1 MPYTIQASK
10 VNEYGIGPFATWTEG
25 RNANK
30 GSVLVN
36 QNNANHRVTYNE
48 DLGAPS
54 PGQGQWTFT
63 RTYIEFD
70 LSSVIDPI
78 TSMTLFVKGFTVTG
92 GTSYIAYGG
101 QTALTDAGGDYS
113 LYLANLSGTDYLATG
128 PITLNYTSF
137 PLDLTTYPPSDP
149 PGYYV
154 IGLIAS
160 VDFTN
165 DVGGESQNVR
175 IDNDT
180 NIPYLIINQ
189 TGYPYEVSGVIGA
202 NITEV
207 SGVPVASIV
216 NIMGV

>member
-1 MPYTIQASK
+1 MSYTIQASK
-10 VNEYGIGPFATWTEG
+10 VNEYSVGPFVTWTEG
-25 RNANK
+25 RDASK
-30 GSVLVN
+30 GSVLIN
-36 QNNANHRVTYNE
+36 QTRANHQVIYNAG
-48 DLGAPS
+48 GAPD
-54 PGQGQWTFT
+54 PGQAQWTFT

-70 LSSVIDPI
+70 LSSVTEPI
-78 TSMTLFVKGFTVTG
+78 TSMTLFVKGTIVTG

-137 PLDLTTYPPSDP
+137 PLDLPTYPPSDP

-180 NIPYLIINQ
+180 NIPYLVINQ
-189 TGYPYEVSGVIGA
+189 TGYPYEVSGVLGA

-207 SGVPVASIV
+207 SAVPVASIA